1 MNEMMIQEAVLDSV
15 DQIELSEIFS
25 EGAVILALSDAYV
38 KSLLIQEGSNA
49 VSFDG
54 SMMIQEGKDDSED
67 ASEGEAPVEGDS
79 DATSGQKKGSKFLGK
94 MKEMPS
100 KIIEYIKKALLAIAN
115 FLQKNIGKFVIK
127 NITVTSDKT
136 DVMAAMKKAGCKFT
150 GVDKDSDNN
159 TVYSVAWPT
168 IDYAEITKYI
178 ESYDPQS
185 LNYSNFGKFFD
196 RIVKATQK
204 DFTSPTPFEG
214 AGECAR
220 ALKKVAAMCDKQL
233 SELKKTITGDQ
244 ATGKV
249 DKSTAINAQN
259 ANALKNAANNASIAL
274 KNVTEGYKKT
284 MDAYKAYKSY
294 YKSSKQPSRAD
305 Q

>member
-38 KSLLIQEGSNA
+38 KSLLIQEGSDT

-54 SMMIQEGKDDSED
+54 SVMIQEGKDDSGD
-67 ASEGEAPVEGDS
+67 ASEGEAPAEGDS
-79 DATSGQKKGSKFLGK
+79 DAASGQKKGSKFLGK

-136 DVMAAMKKAGCKFT
+136 DVMAAMKKAGCKLT
-150 GVDKDSDNN
+150 GVDKDSNNN

-168 IDYAEITKYI
+168 IDYAEVTKYI
-178 ESYDPQS
+178 ESVDAQS
-185 LNYSNFGKFFD
+185 LNYSNFGSFFD

-204 DFTSPTPFEG
+204 DYTSPTPFEG
-214 AGECAR
+214 ASECAR
-220 ALKKVAAMCDKQL
+220 ALKKAAAMCDNQL
-233 SELKKTITGDQ
+233 SELKKTITSDQ
-244 ATGKV
+244 ATGKE
-249 DKSTAINAQN
+249 STAVNAQH

-294 YKSSKQPSRAD
+294 YKSSKQPS
-305 Q
+305 